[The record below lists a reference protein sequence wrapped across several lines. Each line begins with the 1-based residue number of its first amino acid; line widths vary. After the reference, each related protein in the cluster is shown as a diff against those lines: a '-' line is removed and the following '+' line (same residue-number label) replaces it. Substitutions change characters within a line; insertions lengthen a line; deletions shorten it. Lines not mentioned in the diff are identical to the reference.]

1 MEFNGTFLVTIISFV
16 LFVFVMNKI
25 LYEPI
30 SNIVAQRREFVDEN
44 LRTADIN
51 HKKANEISAQKEEK
65 LKGARNDARN
75 KYSDAVVDFKNKKND
90 ILKNAQCDADNELMQ
105 TYENLNNLSNEAKE
119 GLKGRM
125 TDLANDIVEKMIGYR
140 SEVQGFDNDAV
151 NRILYQG

>member
-30 SNIVAQRREFVDEN
+30 NNIVAQRREFVDEN

-51 HKKANEISAQKEEK
+51 HKKANE
-65 LKGARNDARN
+65 
-75 KYSDAVVDFKNKKND
+75 YSDAVVDFKNKKND

>member
-30 SNIVAQRREFVDEN
+30 NNIVAQRREFVDEN
-44 LRTADIN
+44 MRTADIN

>member
-30 SNIVAQRREFVDEN
+30 NNIVAQRREFVDEN

-65 LKGARNDARN
+65 LKGARNDARI